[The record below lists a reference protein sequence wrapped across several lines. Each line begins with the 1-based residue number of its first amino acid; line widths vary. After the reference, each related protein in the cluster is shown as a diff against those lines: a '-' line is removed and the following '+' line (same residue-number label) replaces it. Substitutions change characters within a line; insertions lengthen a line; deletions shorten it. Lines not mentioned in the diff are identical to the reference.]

1 MEDLLL
7 YFTKSAGVLVLFLG
21 LYFVILRRETF
32 FQENRFFLLFG
43 MLISLLLPF
52 LVITRYIEIPVI
64 TQQVSG
70 NFVVQASNIPAETSH
85 FSWMSVLAYTYL
97 AGVLV
102 FFGKFLIELF
112 SLFRL
117 LWKSDVTKRDG
128 QFIYIETNANF
139 SPFSFFNYIVYNP
152 ALYSAS
158 ELEAILKH
166 EQAHSRQLHSMDVF
180 VSKLYCIFFWF
191 NPFAWLHTK
200 FMLQN
205 LEFLADSAAI
215 KQTPSKKAYQLTL
228 LKVSGNTYSPALTNN
243 FYNSLIKKRIVMLQK
258 TQSTHTKRWKQL
270 LIFPL
275 LIAFVFLF
283 NTEVIAKEV
292 TNTYDNPIIETT
304 AGDLVVVITKNTSME
319 ELKAYKKLFKSQK
332 ITFEYSDVK
341 FNGKKEI
348 SSISIKLSIKN
359 SQEASGKFASID
371 EEAISDIQV
380 GKRGDELFVMSK
392 PKAVTGA
399 YAYTFSSDDDT
410 DGKKKKI
417 VIRTDD
423 NGKTTKKTWIQKENI
438 QTVDIKKEDGE
449 EVIIINGKKLSPA
462 ETIDI
467 KKNGEKEIIIINGKR
482 LDSDTI
488 IEEEIEI
495 KNEGNTGNVYSYS
508 ISTDTDEK
516 EVEDKKFKIIKKKEN
531 KIVFNTSNGKEKP
544 LVFVDGKKVSYE
556 KFKDLDADNIKT
568 VEVLKGESATK
579 KYGDEGKNGVILVTT
594 KKE

>member
-1 MEDLLL
+1 MEELIL
-7 YFTKSAGVLVLFLG
+7 YFTKSTGVLLLFLG

-64 TQQVSG
+64 TQQLTG
-70 NFVVQASNIPAETSH
+70 NFVYEASNIPVETSS
-85 FSWMSVLAYTYL
+85 FSWISVLAYMYL

-117 LWKSDVTKRDG
+117 LWKSDVSKRDG

-158 ELEAILKH
+158 ELEVILKH
-166 EQAHSRQLHSMDVF
+166 EQAHSRQLHSIDVF

-191 NPFAWLHTK
+191 NPFAWLHQK

-228 LKVSGNTYSPALTNN
+228 LKVSGNNYSPALTNN

-258 TQSTHTKRWKQL
+258 TQSTHAKRWKQL

-292 TNTYDNPIIETT
+292 TTTTYNNPIIETT
-304 AGDLVVVITKNTSME
+304 AGDLVVVITKNTSMD

-332 ITFEYSDVK
+332 IKFEYSDVK

-359 SQEASGKFASID
+359 SQEASGKFASVD
-371 EEAISDIQV
+371 DEAISDIQV

-399 YAYTFSSDDDT
+399 YAYSFSSDDN
-410 DGKKKKI
+410 DGKKKRI
-417 VIRTDD
+417 VIRTNDD
-423 NGKTTKKTWIQKENI
+423 GKTTKKTWIQKENI
-438 QTVDIKKEDGE
+438 ETIDIKKEDDK

-467 KKNGEKEIIIINGKR
+467 KKNGEKEIIIINGKQ
-482 LDSDTI
+482 LNPDTI

-495 KNEGNTGNVYSYS
+495 KKEGKPGKVYSYS
-508 ISTDTDEK
+508 ISTDTDEE
-516 EVEDKKFKIIKKKEN
+516 EVEDVKFEIIKKKDDN
-531 KIVFNTSNGKEKP
+531 VFFHSSNNKEKP
-544 LVFVDGKKVSYE
+544 LFIVDGKKVSNE

-568 VEVLKGESATK
+568 VEVLKGKSAIE
-579 KYGDEGKNGVILVTT
+579 KYGDEAKNGVVIVTT
-594 KKE
+594 KKK